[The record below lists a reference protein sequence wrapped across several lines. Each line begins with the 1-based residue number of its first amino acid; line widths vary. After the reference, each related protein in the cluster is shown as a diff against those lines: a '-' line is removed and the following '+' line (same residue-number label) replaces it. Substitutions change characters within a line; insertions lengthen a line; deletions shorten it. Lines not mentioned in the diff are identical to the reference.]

1 MNRLTAISHFK
12 VGDKVFGLPSGAN
25 RRNSEPVAFEVW
37 KVGRKY
43 VELKRL
49 SGGYARFV
57 DDYLPE
63 TGVTKEAIR
72 SKVGSPDSFEFFAT
86 MEGLAKRVKQK
97 ESVSKANRCLRS
109 LIYRSMT
116 PELAEDL
123 LEVME
128 KHGVKA
134 DD

>member
-25 RRNSEPVAFEVW
+25 RRDSTPVTFEVL

-43 VELKRL
+43 VELMRV
-49 SGGYARFV
+49 SGGYARLA

-72 SKVGSPDSFEFFAT
+72 SKIGSPDSFEFFASKHD
-86 MEGLAKRVKQK
+86 LAKRVKQK

-128 KHGVKA
+128 RHGVKA